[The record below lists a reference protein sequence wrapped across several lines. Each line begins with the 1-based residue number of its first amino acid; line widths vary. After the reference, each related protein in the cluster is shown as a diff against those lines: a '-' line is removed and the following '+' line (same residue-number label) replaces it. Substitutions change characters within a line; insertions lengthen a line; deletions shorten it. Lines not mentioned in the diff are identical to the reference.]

1 MLNPRVAGRYAKSL
15 LDLAVERNLLED
27 VHNDMLLLQSMCKS
41 SRDFVTLLRSPVI
54 KADKKNKILAAL
66 TEGKVSQLTSSF
78 LTLMTTKGR
87 EETLPE
93 IATAFLGMYNTMK
106 GISKVKLITAQ
117 PVSDALKQSIIDK
130 MQSSNPSQQIQLE
143 TAVNENLIGGFVL
156 EYNNNMVDASVL
168 RDLKDIKK
176 QFEQNVYVQR
186 IR

>member
-15 LDLAVERNLLED
+15 IDLAVERNLLED

-54 KADKKNKILAAL
+54 KADKKNKIISTL
-66 TEGKVSQLTSSF
+66 TEGKVSPLTSSF
-78 LTLMTTKGR
+78 LALMITKGR
-87 EETLPE
+87 ESNLPE
-93 IATAFLGMYNTMK
+93 IATSFTDMYNTMK
-106 GISKVKLITAQ
+106 GISKVKLTTAQ
-117 PVSDALKQSIIDK
+117 PVSDELKQSIIDK
-130 MQSSNPSQQIQLE
+130 MQLSNPSQHIDLE
-143 TAVNENLIGGFVL
+143 TVVNEKLIGGFVL

-176 QFEQNVYVQR
+176 QFEQNIYVHR

>member
-15 LDLAVERNLLED
+15 IDLAVENGVLEG

-41 SRDFVTLLRSPVI
+41 SRDFVNLLRSPVI
-54 KADKKNKILAAL
+54 KADKKNKIISTL
-66 TEGKVSQLTSSF
+66 TDGKVSPLTASF
-78 LTLMTTKGR
+78 LSLITTKGR
-87 EETLPE
+87 EDTLPE
-93 IATAFLGMYNTMK
+93 VVNAFITMYNSLK
-106 GISKVKLITAQ
+106 NISKVKLTTAQ
-117 PVSDALKQSIIDK
+117 PVSDELKQSIIDK
-130 MQSSNPSQQIQLE
+130 MQVSNPSQHIELE

-176 QFEQNVYVQR
+176 QFDQNIYIQR